1 MSQISFAELLWASYE
16 SWLVLLM
23 TAVTCALI
31 GSFLVLRRMSMIA
44 DAISHSV
51 LLGIVLAFFIVGDL
65 DSPLLIMGA
74 AALGLVTVWSTE
86 RLSKMPLV
94 DNDDAIGIVYS
105 FFFALAIILITSFA
119 GNVHLDTDVV
129 LTGEVILAPLNRVD
143 LLGWSVPKA
152 FAKMFFLFIL
162 NSAFIGIFFK
172 ELKLTTF
179 DESYSLLAGFYPV
192 ILFYSLMSLV
202 SVSTVVAFDAVGAIL
217 VVAFLIGPG
226 ATAYLICDDLKQLL
240 LVSSFIAM
248 LNATLGYFIGILLNV
263 SLAGMTAV
271 MTGILFFIVFLFHS
285 RGLVTSIIQR
295 SHQAKQL
302 KQDLVL
308 MHIKI
313 HTQQNEL
320 LEELKA
326 GSLDQHFNW
335 NTKQMESVLD
345 QLFHQ
350 RFITIEPHQQVYQL
364 TRLGEERLEQMKK
377 IYDL

>member
-1 MSQISFAELLWASYE
+1 
-16 SWLVLLM
+16 
-23 TAVTCALI
+23 
-31 GSFLVLRRMSMIA
+31 
-44 DAISHSV
+44 
-51 LLGIVLAFFIVGDL
+51 
-65 DSPLLIMGA
+65 
-74 AALGLVTVWSTE
+74 
-86 RLSKMPLV
+86 
-94 DNDDAIGIVYS
+94 
-105 FFFALAIILITSFA
+105 
-119 GNVHLDTDVV
+119 
-129 LTGEVILAPLNRVD
+129 
-143 LLGWSVPKA
+143 
-152 FAKMFFLFIL
+152 
-162 NSAFIGIFFK
+162 
-172 ELKLTTF
+172 
-179 DESYSLLAGFYPV
+179 
-192 ILFYSLMSLV
+192 
-202 SVSTVVAFDAVGAIL
+202 
-217 VVAFLIGPG
+217 
-226 ATAYLICDDLKQLL
+226 
-240 LVSSFIAM
+240 M

-345 QLFHQ
+345 QLFNQ